1 MSWTDERIDQLRT
14 MWDKGMSASQIAEQL
29 GGGITR
35 NAVIG
40 KAHRLGLNSRPSPV
54 KAEGGAPRTKAAA
67 TPAPAVKASEPD
79 TPLVRAAPPMP
90 RPVVQAVMP
99 PAPMPL
105 PNTGPVPPT
114 TIMHPMAN
122 KRSRPDSG
130 KKITLLEL
138 TDKVCKWPIGHPD
151 EEDFHFCGAPVNA
164 GTPYCL
170 EHCAVAY
177 QSQLPRKDKPRPLPM
192 PKYRV

>member
-1 MSWTDERIDQLRT
+1 MSWTDERIEQLRT

-29 GGGITR
+29 GGAITR

-40 KAHRLGLNSRPSPV
+40 KAHRLGLKSRPSPV
-54 KAEGGAPRTKAAA
+54 KADSPRASAAAKAA
-67 TPAPAVKASEPD
+67 PAPAPAPVARSQDPEVAFARA
-79 TPLVRAAPPMP
+79 TPMMP
-90 RPVVQAVMP
+90 RP
-99 PAPMPL
+99 PAPTPMMM

-114 TIMHPMAN
+114 TTSHPMAN
-122 KRSRPDSG
+122 RRSRPDLG
-130 KKITLLEL
+130 AKISLLEL

-151 EEDFHFCGAPVNA
+151 EEGFHFCGAPVNT

-177 QSQLPRKDKPRPLPM
+177 QSQLPRKDKLRPLPM